1 MAHLPIKET
10 FQKRKDANNPPP
22 EGESDQQ
29 PQEPRFADFSKLI
42 AEGFKREMPSL
53 CEHDEGKFLLYASR
67 VNEIHT
73 EPGVGKTNLA
83 LSICGEIAHDGNA
96 VLYLDPEDNAN
107 GIGSRFVALGGRP
120 EDLMERMRYV
130 QDPRPDEYAGL
141 HAWAKEHK
149 PALVVLDG
157 LAEAMAAEGLSEREE
172 TDVLMF
178 FRSRIR
184 PFTDAGCAVLISDH
198 VAKDGESRGRWSRGS
213 GAKLGHYDGVSYE
226 VKLKKAYSPEIDGF
240 VRLVVAKDRNG
251 GVGPV
256 GHIVTDLHFGHD
268 EDGNPD
274 IRFEP
279 PRDEIKE
286 KWRPTGLME
295 KISRFI
301 EDKGPQTKT
310 ILRGFGKHD
319 YVDQAITQLVEG
331 GHMTIEQ
338 KGAAMLHKISK
349 PYREI
354 GNPRAAA

>member
-1 MAHLPIKET
+1 MRLPIKEK
-10 FQKRKDANNPPP
+10 FEQREDIDNPQQDSQ
-22 EGESDQQ
+22 GDQQ
-29 PQEPRFADFSKLI
+29 PKGPRFADFSKLI

-53 CEHDEGKFLLYASR
+53 CEYEEGRFLLYRGR
-67 VNEIHT
+67 VNETHT
-73 EPGVGKTNLA
+73 EPGVGKTNIA
-83 LSICGEIAHDGNA
+83 ICICAEVMQDGSR

-120 EDLMERMRYV
+120 EDLVERFHYT
-130 QDPRPDEYAGL
+130 QDPAPDEYAGL
-141 HAWAKEHK
+141 HAWAQENK

-178 FRSRIR
+178 FRNRIR
-184 PFTDAGCAVLISDH
+184 PFTDAGCGVLISDH

-226 VKLKKAYSPEIDGF
+226 VKLMKAYTPEIDGF
-240 VRLVVAKDRNG
+240 VRLKVAKDRNG

-256 GHIVTDLHFGHD
+256 GAVITDLHFRHD

-286 KWRPTGLME
+286 KWKPTGLME
-295 KISRFI
+295 KISRFL
-301 EDKGPQTKT
+301 EDKGPQTKS

-331 GHMTIEQ
+331 GYLTIEP
-338 KGAAMLHKISK
+338 KGAAMLHKIIK